1 MKKFLVITLAA
12 ALCLALALPAMA
24 KVTAGGR
31 VDLDWSYLSQNDA
44 RASTFS
50 VPINF
55 AYPQLVTSGIA
66 HGVPQGS
73 IPTSNGFDNMNF
85 VAPPT
90 LNRVNLAYAS
100 DDGALKGFLEIRGGS
115 AGTAEATTTGFI
127 YAWIEWQIT
136 PNNSITFGRQTT
148 NFARFIP
155 NQWVGTTVTTIL
167 GVGFGNVNHTTQRT
181 GIKGYWRMSDMVGL
195 VWGLWTADV
204 SDKSTGLVI
213 ATTVTGL
220 GIQRHTENSL
230 PRIDLALPIRFPWG
244 RIEPSFTYAHANYD
258 QVSTGDDG
266 YDMYGFSLGGEGSF
280 GMFSFVAEI
289 TYGQNLGGGSYR
301 GAEGDVPVAYV
312 TSTGAPQ
319 IADGSSLAWF
329 VDVGFKF
336 GPSKIDGM
344 YGQITY
350 DNDDGPGTTSLPTQ
364 IYKYTQS
371 FYGVSWAIGVA
382 KGFTIRPELMFYDYD
397 SSANFFGQTIDR
409 GKEWLLGLQFMLVF

>member
-12 ALCLALALPAMA
+12 VLCLALALPAMA

-31 VDLDWSYLSQNDA
+31 VDLDWSYLSRNDE
-44 RASTFS
+44 RASTWSSPFGF
-50 VPINF
+50 PAF
-55 AYPQLVTSGIA
+55 
-66 HGVPQGS
+66 GVPQGTL
-73 IPTSNGFDNMNF
+73 PTSNGFDKMNF

-90 LNRVNLAYAS
+90 LNRLNLVYTS
-100 DDGALKGFLEIRGGS
+100 DDGALKGMVEIRGGS
-115 AGTAEATTTGFI
+115 AGTSEATTTGFI

-155 NQWVGTTVTTIL
+155 NQWIGTTVTTIL
-167 GVGFGNVNHTTQRT
+167 GVGFGNVNHTTQKT

-204 SDKSTGLVI
+204 VSPSPGLII
-213 ATTVTGL
+213 ATTSGQL
-220 GIQRHTENSL
+220 GTFSNPENKL

-244 RIEPSFTYAHANYD
+244 RIEPSFTWSKASFD
-258 QVSTGDDG
+258 QVATGTDS

-280 GMFSFVAEI
+280 GMFSFVAEV

-301 GAEGDVPVAYV
+301 GAEGDVPVLYIGP
-312 TSTGAPQ
+312 TGAPN
-319 IADGSSLAWF
+319 IADGQSLAWF
-329 VDVGFKF
+329 LDLGFKF

-344 YGQITY
+344 YGQIKY
-350 DNDDGPGTTSLPTQ
+350 ENDEGPVSVPTL
-364 IYKYTQS
+364 YKYTQS
-371 FYGVSWAIGVA
+371 FYGISWAIGVA

-397 SSANFFGQTIDR
+397 NSAQFAGSTINR